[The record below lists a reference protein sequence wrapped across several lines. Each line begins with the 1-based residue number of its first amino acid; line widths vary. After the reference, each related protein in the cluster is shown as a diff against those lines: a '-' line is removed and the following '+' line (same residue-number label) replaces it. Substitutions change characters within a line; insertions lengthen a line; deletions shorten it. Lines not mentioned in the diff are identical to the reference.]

1 MIQCVLSGGKCAK
14 KIYEKFNIYK
24 SVCVKIFLGSSL
36 FFLDDVYARIC
47 DLEYDASIYGVNL
60 LFHENCITSYFMRY
74 KRRIE
79 DNKSNDKVTERIE
92 KESL

>member
-1 MIQCVLSGGKCAK
+1 MIQCVLSGEKCAK
-14 KIYEKFNIYK
+14 KIYEKFKIYK

-47 DLEYDASIYGVNL
+47 DLEYVTSIYGVNL
-60 LFHENCITSYFMRY
+60 LFHKKCITSYFMIY
-74 KRRIE
+74 KRKIE
-79 DNKSNDKVTERIE
+79 YSKSNDKVTERIE